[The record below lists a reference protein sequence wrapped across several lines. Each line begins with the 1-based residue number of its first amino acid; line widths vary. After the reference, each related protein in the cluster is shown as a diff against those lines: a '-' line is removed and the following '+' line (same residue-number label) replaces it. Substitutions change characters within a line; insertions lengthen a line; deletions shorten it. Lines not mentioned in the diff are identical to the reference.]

1 MKYNMPTY
9 YPDGTMGYEEVE
21 IPDDA
26 FSRQPA
32 PREYTPLELTQQ
44 DITDRELDAIEL
56 GQSMTDLEL
65 MIMEGYHV

>member
-1 MKYNMPTY
+1 MKTVLNRVF
-9 YPDGTMGYEEVE
+9 YPDGTYEDTSIEVS
-21 IPDDA
+21 DDY
-26 FSRQPA
+26 FSATPFS
-32 PREYTPLELTQQ
+32 YTDLELAQQ